1 MDAIINNSDNVLK
14 SNILK
19 KLNKLYNGQ
28 IYLKGEVNSFVNL
41 SNYELS
47 TDEKDILN
55 LWLNYHI
62 KNKYNELE
70 KSVEKECLY

>member
-55 LWLNYHI
+55 LGLNYHI